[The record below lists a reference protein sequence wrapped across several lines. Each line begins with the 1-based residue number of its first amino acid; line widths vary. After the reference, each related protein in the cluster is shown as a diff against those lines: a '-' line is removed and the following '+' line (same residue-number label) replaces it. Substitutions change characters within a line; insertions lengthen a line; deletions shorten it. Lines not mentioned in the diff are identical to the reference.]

1 MPVLTI
7 LTDDQLSPPPN
18 LDRLRELVEV
28 RLSSAAD
35 LPALVRGADAVF
47 GWDFFSGALREAWP
61 AADRLRWLHV
71 AAAGVDAMLFPEL
84 VDSEVVVTN
93 ATGQFDRPIAE
104 FVAAQVLAEAKQ
116 LYPMHDLQQ
125 RKQWRHRE
133 TELIAGRRVLV
144 VGTGGIGRAIAR
156 LLRALDM
163 SVTGVGR
170 VARETDPD
178 FGTVLSSDR
187 LAEHV
192 CGVDHLVVIAPLTDS
207 TRGMIDAQVLA
218 ALPDGAQVINVGRGA
233 LIDEQAL
240 IAQLSTGRITAALDV
255 VQTEPLPV
263 DSPLWELPNV
273 HLSPHMS
280 GDVNGWRDRLA
291 EQFEANLRRWL
302 AGDELHGVV
311 DKRAGYV
318 RHG

>member
-1 MPVLTI
+1 
-7 LTDDQLSPPPN
+7 
-18 LDRLRELVEV
+18 
-28 RLSSAAD
+28 
-35 LPALVRGADAVF
+35 
-47 GWDFFSGALREAWP
+47 
-61 AADRLRWLHV
+61 
-71 AAAGVDAMLFPEL
+71 
-84 VDSEVVVTN
+84 
-93 ATGQFDRPIAE
+93 
-104 FVAAQVLAEAKQ
+104 
-116 LYPMHDLQQ
+116 
-125 RKQWRHRE
+125 
-133 TELIAGRRVLV
+133 
-144 VGTGGIGRAIAR
+144 
-156 LLRALDM
+156 
-163 SVTGVGR
+163 
-170 VARETDPD
+170 
-178 FGTVLSSDR
+178 
-187 LAEHV
+187 
-192 CGVDHLVVIAPLTDS
+192 
-207 TRGMIDAQVLA
+207 MIDAQVLA